1 MKRQYSSET
10 RFKSI
15 LVGFPIFFAITYNIP
30 RFFEL
35 ETIPRFFEL
44 ETTINDTYFSNKAA
58 INGSEIY
65 YNSEEF
71 VGVNNITVLVN
82 CTLNKT
88 YVVEDLGYGGTLM
101 RQNYLYIVFYIF
113 WSKFIFIEL
122 VPWVTVFV
130 LNLMIWKK
138 VREFEA
144 IRRESLGIQSGM
156 NFYCNIYKLLL
167 PYKFYFKIYFL
178 ITRNFNIG
186 TDNRQTKILIS
197 IVVVFILC
205 QSLTIV
211 ADIYEAVSCSQL
223 YMDEKICLSNDHI
236 ENIIDIAHFALSFNS
251 SINFLFYVVYDP
263 NFRKSFVKVVMLFKI
278 LDIYLIR
285 YYFTKLQI
293 HTSIHFFVPL
303 QIFGCT
309 RCISLRQICLPKLHT
324 EAGNIGENETMME
337 LQQI

>member
-1 MKRQYSSET
+1 MLKYNLNQNKTSLHLNHHSILFFSLGFVHIARVGSIYTTVSIAIERFLSMKRQYSSET

-71 VGVNNITVLVN
+71 VGVNDTTVLVN

-122 VPWVTVFV
+122 IPWVTVFV
-130 LNLMIWKK
+130 LNLLIWKK

-144 IRRESLGIQSGM
+144 IRRGSLGIQSGM
-156 NFYCNIYKLLL
+156 KFYCNI
-167 PYKFYFKIYFL
+167 FKSL
-178 ITRNFNIG
+178 I
-186 TDNRQTKILIS
+186 
-197 IVVVFILC
+197 
-205 QSLTIV
+205 
-211 ADIYEAVSCSQL
+211 
-223 YMDEKICLSNDHI
+223 
-236 ENIIDIAHFALSFNS
+236 
-251 SINFLFYVVYDP
+251 P
-263 NFRKSFVKVVMLFKI
+263 
-278 LDIYLIR
+278 
-285 YYFTKLQI
+285 
-293 HTSIHFFVPL
+293 
-303 QIFGCT
+303 
-309 RCISLRQICLPKLHT
+309 
-324 EAGNIGENETMME
+324 
-337 LQQI
+337 